1 MPIKKITAR
10 NIDGENGVY
19 VTTGDSTFTFE
30 GIIEEPNGQRITM
43 LFEVEGVKDSY
54 DAIQTVN
61 FYYCGYFDKTTV
73 RNIQQ
78 IA

>member
-1 MPIKKITAR
+1 MNKKITAH
-10 NIDGENGVY
+10 NINGENGIY
-19 VTTGDSTFTFE
+19 VTTGNSTFTFE
-30 GIIEEPNGQRITM
+30 GIIEEPNGQKINM
-43 LFEVEGVKDSY
+43 IFEVEGVKDSY

-61 FYYCGYFDKTTV
+61 FHYCGYFDKTTV